1 MNATREKTRL
11 WLLTLVGVV
20 ATLLG
25 QTHAREIFAPSPHES
40 GVFAAQTQAST
51 GENYDACQY
60 DTLGSLLAA
69 NTVAPVVRGG
79 ESTAAAIGRQAH
91 NDLAARVLQKPGW
104 QSEPRLL
111 GADGKFYKPDIVTP
125 NGRILELKPNT
136 PSGRAAGARQV
147 SNYENQL
154 GMPGRVIYY
163 DP

>member
-1 MNATREKTRL
+1 MTRL
-11 WLLTLVGVV
+11 FCILLTL
-20 ATLLG
+20 LFSL
-25 QTHAREIFAPSPHES
+25 S
-40 GVFAAQTQAST
+40 GSAM
-51 GENYDACQY
+51 GEYSDFGRWSN
-60 DTLGSLLAA
+60 AA

-79 ESTAAAIGRQAH
+79 ESSAAAIGRQAH

-147 SNYENQL
+147 SNYEKQL

>member
-1 MNATREKTRL
+1 MIRL
-11 WLLTLVGVV
+11 ICILLTL
-20 ATLLG
+20 LFSPSG
-25 QTHAREIFAPSPHES
+25 QAMGTNGDFCSWS
-40 GVFAAQTQAST
+40 
-51 GENYDACQY
+51 N
-60 DTLGSLLAA
+60 AA